1 MKSIVLSLCLVALSW
16 GTAQA
21 QAVIIPAP
29 VPVLVP
35 NCTLQRNAANTG
47 WGCNTTVGVSQPLT
61 DALGLIADDLD
72 ATKVL
77 RFELSGI
84 TTGTPRTWTIPNADI
99 TVPSTIA
106 SLGANTFTGL
116 QTASAGL
123 VSTTGNFSGAV
134 TIGGALTVS
143 AATGNVTWGAYTP
156 IITSGANVASATP
169 YPCNYTRV
177 GASVSVACMITLGK
191 TAGDTQTTVGL
202 SLPIAS
208 AFVAQYD
215 LNGTVNES
223 TTIAGTGTGFGIVIA
238 DVTNDRATLTYQATA
253 GTDEVVVM
261 FQYLIR

>member
-1 MKSIVLSLCLVALSW
+1 MKSIVLSLFLIALSW
-16 GTAQA
+16 GTAHA

-77 RFELSGI
+77 RFELSGF
-84 TTGTPRTWTIPNADI
+84 TTGTPRTWTIPNTDI
-99 TVPSTIA
+99 VIPATIA

-123 VSTTGNFSGAV
+123 ASTTGDFSGAV
-134 TIGGALTVS
+134 TIGGALTVN
-143 AATGNVTWGAYTP
+143 AATGNVTWGEYTP
-156 IITSGANVASATP
+156 IITYGVNAASAVV
-169 YPCNYTRV
+169 YPCTYTRV
-177 GASVSVACMITLGK
+177 GASVSVACVMTLTK
-191 TAGDTQTTVGL
+191 TAGDTQTTIGI
-202 SLPIAS
+202 SLPVAS

-215 LNGTVNES
+215 LNGTINES
-223 TTIAGTGTGFGIVIA
+223 TTVAGTGTGFGIIIA
-238 DVTNDRATLTYQATA
+238 DVTNDRATLTYRATEGA
-253 GTDEVVVM
+253 DEVVVM